1 VSDVAPAEDYR
12 LSVRT
17 VAVVLAVLS
26 VLCLGWANASQVT
39 VHREGPNLDCGNTA
53 QVALYGPDLPPDTP
67 RPYIS
72 RRRCERAA
80 IQRLVGWG
88 LFGWGLL
95 GAALLVPRRRV
106 REVSYP
112 VDDHLNLDR
121 ARR

>member
-1 VSDVAPAEDYR
+1 VAPAEEYR
-12 LSVRT
+12 LNVRA

-26 VLCLGWANASQVT
+26 VLSLGWANASQVT
-39 VHREGPNLDCGNTA
+39 VHREGPNLACGNTA
-53 QVALYGPDLPPDTP
+53 QVALYGPDLPAATP

-88 LFGWGLL
+88 LVGWGLF

-106 REVSYP
+106 RQISYP
-112 VDDHLNLDR
+112 AGEHLNLDR